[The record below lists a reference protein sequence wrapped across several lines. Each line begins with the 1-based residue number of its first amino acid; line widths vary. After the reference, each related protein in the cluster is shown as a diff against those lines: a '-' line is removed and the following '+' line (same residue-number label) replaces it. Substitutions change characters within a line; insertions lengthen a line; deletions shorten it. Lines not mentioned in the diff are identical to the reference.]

1 MNRPLLALDFD
12 GVLCDSRPECAIV
25 SANAWLALRNPAHA
39 PLFRPE
45 VMPEAAFA
53 SFMQFRYLVRTAPQ
67 YLLLWELAAAGAD
80 IHPALPLERQTP
92 ADPGRMEAFRLL
104 FFALRGRWRADDP
117 DGWLA
122 RNPLYP
128 AVAACLPDLRAVPD
142 LHIVSAKD
150 ESSIR
155 AILGRNDLHLAPGA
169 VMGGDHGDK
178 RDLMAAL
185 CARFPGRPVL
195 FVDDNPEN
203 LVLADM
209 PGVRCLLAD
218 WGYHGPDFA
227 ARTRAAGYGT
237 VSPATFAELVREARP

>member
-53 SFMQFRYLVRTAPQ
+53 SFMRFRYLVRTAPQ
-67 YLLLWELAAAGAD
+67 YLLLWDLAASGAN
-80 IHPALPLERQTP
+80 INPVLPLERQTP
-92 ADPGRMEAFRLL
+92 ADPGRREAFRLL
-104 FFALRGRWRADDP
+104 FFALRGQWRADDP

-128 AVAACLPDLRAVPD
+128 PVAACLGDLREIPD

-155 AILGRNDLHLAPGA
+155 AILGHNGLHPATGA

-185 CARFPGRPVL
+185 SVWFPGRPVL

-203 LVLADM
+203 LALADM

-218 WGYHGPDFA
+218 WGYLGPDFA
-227 ARTRAAGYGT
+227 TQARAAGYGT
-237 VSPATFAELVREARP
+237 VSPAEFAVLVREVRP